1 MNDDY
6 GYFGKGL
13 TGYTHYT
20 EALKHMDGGGG
31 GGGGG
36 GKRSGGGWGRV
47 FLILLAVYV
56 LLGLIGESCY

>member
-1 MNDDY
+1 MRDDY

-13 TGYTHYT
+13 AGYAHYT
-20 EALKHMDGGGG
+20 EAHKRIYG

-36 GKRSGGGWGRV
+36 GKRSGGWGRV

-56 LLGLIGESCY
+56 LLGLIGKACC